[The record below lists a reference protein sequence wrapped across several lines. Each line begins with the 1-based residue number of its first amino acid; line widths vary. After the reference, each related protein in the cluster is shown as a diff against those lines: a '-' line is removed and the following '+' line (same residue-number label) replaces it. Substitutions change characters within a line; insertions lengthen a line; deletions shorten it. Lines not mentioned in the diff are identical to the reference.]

1 VALVK
6 DSGGIVR
13 ACLSKDPKAFK
24 TDRQV
29 GFLLRRA
36 YQMFYAN
43 LSGRI
48 SEFGITPQQLSAL
61 CKIYEIGKISQN
73 RLGRLVAM
81 DPAAIHGVIRRLT
94 ERDLI
99 VQSRDPSD
107 QRLLLLSLSE
117 KGRQMVEQMIPL
129 ALQSQAHSL
138 GRLSPAETEQ
148 FVALLARLAGE
159 IED

>member
-1 VALVK
+1 MG
-6 DSGGIVR
+6 DSEEIVQE
-13 ACLSKDPKAFK
+13 CLSKDPRSFK

-61 CKIYEIGKISQN
+61 CKIFEIGTISQN

-107 QRLLLLSLSE
+107 QRLLLLSLSPS
-117 KGRQMVEQMIPL
+117 GRELVERMIPL
-129 ALQSQAHSL
+129 ALQSQMKSL
-138 GRLSPAETEQ
+138 KRLNAAETEL
-148 FVALLARLAGE
+148 FVALLAKLSGE
-159 IED
+159 SED